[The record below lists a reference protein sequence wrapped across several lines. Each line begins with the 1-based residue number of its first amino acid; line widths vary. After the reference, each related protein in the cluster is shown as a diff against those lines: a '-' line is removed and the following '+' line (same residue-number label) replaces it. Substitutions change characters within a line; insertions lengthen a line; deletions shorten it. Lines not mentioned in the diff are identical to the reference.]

1 MSPTSRR
8 GRIAKARAPMIEPC
22 FGVLL
27 AGGLARR
34 MGGGD
39 KALRMIGGKSILAR
53 VIAALEPQCDGLVLN
68 ANGDLAR
75 LAEFGLPVV
84 ADDVPGFKGPLAGV
98 LAGLDWIAAHRP
110 DVAFAVSAPTDT
122 PFLPGDLVA
131 RLQGARAENDAE
143 IACASSGGGTHPVIA
158 LWPVNI
164 RKDLRR
170 ALVEEDLRKIDR
182 FTARYC
188 VAYADWPVDPFD
200 PFFNA
205 NEPDD
210 LAAAEAIAAALDK
223 ARA

>member
-1 MSPTSRR
+1 MT
-8 GRIAKARAPMIEPC
+8 EPC

-39 KALRMIGGKSILAR
+39 KALRQVGGKSILAR
-53 VIAALEPQCDGLVLN
+53 VIGALQPQCAGLVLN
-68 ANGDLAR
+68 ANGDPAR

-84 ADDVPGFKGPLAGV
+84 ADDVPGFKGPLAGI

-110 DVAFAVSAPTDT
+110 DVEFALSAPTDT

-131 RLQGARAENDAE
+131 RLQHSQEQNDAE
-143 IACASSGGGTHPVIA
+143 IACASSGGGVHPVVA
-158 LWPVNI
+158 LWPVGI
-164 RKDLRR
+164 RQDLRH

-182 FTARYC
+182 FFARYRL
-188 VAYADWPVDPFD
+188 AIADWPIEPFD

-205 NEPDD
+205 NEPED
-210 LAAAEAIAAALDK
+210 LAKADAIAAGDK
-223 ARA
+223 SPT